1 MFFAVD
7 PSDWEAARLELAGSI
22 VWPRAL
28 AIVDLRYLQD
38 RALRPRGSFPS
49 RRKLAETWQ
58 WSPSKVSRLLID
70 VEAWS
75 DPAKREAWDLWYA
88 QNRHGSK
95 VNQTRTKREPKPSQ
109 TRTIRGAAKPDNQEK
124 ASQKQTKSE
133 PKANQNRIKRE
144 HRRVIDTDTDTTT
157 ATDTTLKE
165 TSDLDRVWQAYRRA
179 WRRIHGSSLN
189 QKPPKR
195 SGLATVILEHGVN
208 RALDLIEWFECSE
221 DDRASFL
228 RSKRI
233 GHSTL
238 FRPSKAADY
247 LEAWV
252 APWKDGQNQR
262 FTSQSQSQSQ
272 ARPEPR
278 FARRFRV
285 LTGTDPTVIEGQ

>member
-49 RRKLAETWQ
+49 RRKLAEIWQ

-75 DPAKREAWDLWYA
+75 DPAKREAWNLWYA

-95 VNQTRTKREPKPSQ
+95 VNQKRTKSGPKADQ
-109 TRTIRGAAKPDNQEK
+109 NRTTRGAEKPDNQEK
-124 ASQKQTKSE
+124 ASQTRTKSE
-133 PKANQNRIKRE
+133 PKADQTRIKRD
-144 HRRVIDTDTDTTT
+144 HRRVLDTDTTT
-157 ATDTTLKE
+157 ATGTTPKDTP
-165 TSDLDRVWQAYRRA
+165 DLDRVWQAYREA
-179 WRRIHGSSLN
+179 WRRIHGASLN
-189 QKPPKR
+189 RKPPKR
-195 SGLATVILEHGVN
+195 SGLATVIREHGES

-252 APWKDGQNQR
+252 APWKDGQAQR
-262 FTSQSQSQSQ
+262 FTSQTQSQ